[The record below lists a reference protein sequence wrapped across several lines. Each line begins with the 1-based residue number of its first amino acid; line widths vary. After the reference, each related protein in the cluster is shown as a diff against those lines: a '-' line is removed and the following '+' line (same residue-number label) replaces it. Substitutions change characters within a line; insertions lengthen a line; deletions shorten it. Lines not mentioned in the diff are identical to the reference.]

1 MRKYYF
7 TLLCWGIAFFCHAQ
21 PASSSGR
28 IKLSDASFD
37 VTYAAID
44 SSTVRDLL
52 PVFRESVQVV
62 SHYFGKPFLHR
73 FTIDLFATR
82 QEMDKQW
89 QQEWGD
95 TSIHSECWMVAAG
108 MGDKLQMLSPRVW
121 NHEACEHQ
129 ASDKKELQQ
138 VIAHELVHVYHGQI
152 NPNHDF
158 TGLDSLAW
166 FIEGLATYVSGQVDE
181 KRIMQVKKVIALG
194 EAPQQL
200 NRFWTGAARYGLAGT
215 LVQYISDTYG
225 REKAVALLPQT
236 DQKVMLQMLGTTEHT
251 LITDWKKS
259 LQ

>member
-7 TLLCWGIAFFCHAQ
+7 TLLCLSITFFCDAQ
-21 PASSSGR
+21 PTSSSGR

-37 VTYAAID
+37 VTYVLID
-44 SSTVRDLL
+44 SSTVKDLL
-52 PVFRESVQVV
+52 PVFKESAQVV
-62 SHYFGKPFLHR
+62 SNYFGQPFLHR
-73 FTIDLFATR
+73 FSIDLFATR
-82 QEMDKQW
+82 QELDRQW
-89 QQEWGD
+89 QQDWGD

-121 NHEACEHQ
+121 NGEACEHN

-138 VIAHELVHVYHGQI
+138 VIAHELVHVYHAQI
-152 NPNHDF
+152 NPIHDF

-181 KRIMQVKKVIALG
+181 KRTAQVKKVIASG

-200 NRFWTGAARYGLAGT
+200 ARFWTGAARYGLAGT
-215 LVQYISDTYG
+215 LVRYISDTYG
-225 REKAVALLPQT
+225 REKIVALLPQT
-236 DQKVMLQMLGTTEHT
+236 DQKIMLQMLGTNEDA
-251 LITDWKKS
+251 LINAWKKS